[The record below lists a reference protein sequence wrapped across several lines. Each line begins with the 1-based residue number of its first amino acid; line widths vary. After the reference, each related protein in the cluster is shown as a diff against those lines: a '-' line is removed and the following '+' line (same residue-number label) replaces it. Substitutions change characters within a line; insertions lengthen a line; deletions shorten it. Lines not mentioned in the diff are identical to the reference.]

1 MGSQTWE
8 NVLEMDDVRESADFP
23 SDASI
28 AIQSQYAHSP
38 RFIGMSEQTRHLL
51 DATDVATIYECDIA
65 DMQTAKG
72 IFLDWWGERIGVRRD
87 MRIKGGY
94 HRFDDDYF
102 RFLLN
107 YRAVS
112 NISNATSETANNM
125 LQRLTDTTV
134 FVMDYLDMTI
144 NSIVIIGGI
153 TDLQATIL
161 QRFGLL
167 NRPAGVLVNML
178 IIYPDELMFGFD
190 GQDLLPFDVGVLN
203 PSRTIEVT

>member
-28 AIQSQYAHSP
+28 PIQSQYAHSP

-94 HRFDDDYF
+94 HRFDDD
-102 RFLLN
+102 
-107 YRAVS
+107 
-112 NISNATSETANNM
+112 
-125 LQRLTDTTV
+125 
-134 FVMDYLDMTI
+134 
-144 NSIVIIGGI
+144 
-153 TDLQATIL
+153 
-161 QRFGLL
+161 
-167 NRPAGVLVNML
+167 
-178 IIYPDELMFGFD
+178 
-190 GQDLLPFDVGVLN
+190 
-203 PSRTIEVT
+203 

>member
-1 MGSQTWE
+1 
-8 NVLEMDDVRESADFP
+8 
-23 SDASI
+23 
-28 AIQSQYAHSP
+28 
-38 RFIGMSEQTRHLL
+38 MSEQTRHLL

-178 IIYPDELMFGFD
+178 IIYPDELIFGFD

-203 PSRTIEVT
+203 PSRTIEIT